1 MPKPSK
7 QKSVG
12 GVGSYQVFVFGVG
25 SEGLL
30 AECSAQREDPPRNGF
45 LFDKV
50 PFDHSLHSLHNQQT
64 LGGGGAV
71 LLPVL
76 LPGSLQLGGGVFLR
90 PCKLSGGYC

>member
-12 GVGSYQVFVFGVG
+12 GVGSFQVFVFGVG

-64 LGGGGAV
+64 LGGGGGV
-71 LLPVL
+71 LCCYL
-76 LPGSLQLGGGVFLR
+76 
-90 PCKLSGGYC
+90 YCYLAAYSWGEGCS